1 MKKFITLSLLV
12 ACLNLQAD
20 TVSKLCEQKM
30 QQGEESLHTIY
41 MAVNGED
48 LEILDTQIPYFM
60 QVSKDAMKYCPESVR
75 DDIMKIRDNIK
86 NEYNELQKL
95 EGEMR

>member
-20 TVSKLCEQKM
+20 NSICQKKM
-30 QQGEESLHTIY
+30 QQAEDSLLTIY
-41 MAVNGED
+41 MAVNEED

-60 QVSKDAMKYCPESVR
+60 QVSKDAMKYCPEYVKG
-75 DDIMKIRDNIK
+75 DIDKIRTNIK
-86 NEYNELQKL
+86 NEYIKIQKL

>member
-41 MAVNGED
+41 MAVNEED

-75 DDIMKIRDNIK
+75 DDIVKIRTNIK
-86 NEYNELQKL
+86 NEYIKIQKL
-95 EGEMR
+95 EEN

>member
-20 TVSKLCEQKM
+20 NLICENKM
-30 QQGEESLHTIY
+30 QQSEDSLLTIY
-41 MAVNGED
+41 MAVNEED

-60 QVSKDAMKYCPESVR
+60 EVSKDAMKHCPESVR
-75 DDIMKIRDNIK
+75 DDIVKIRNNVKTEYIK
-86 NEYNELQKL
+86 IQKL
-95 EGEMR
+95 EEK

>member
-20 TVSKLCEQKM
+20 TLCERKM
-30 QQGEESLHTIY
+30 QQSEDSLRTIY
-41 MAVNGED
+41 MAVNEED

-60 QVSKDAMKYCPESVR
+60 EVSKDAMKYCPESVR
-75 DDIMKIRDNIK
+75 DDIMKIRTNIK
-86 NEYNELQKL
+86 NEYIKMQN
-95 EGEMR
+95 

>member
-20 TVSKLCEQKM
+20 TLCERKM
-30 QQGEESLHTIY
+30 QQAQDSLLTIY
-41 MAVNGED
+41 MAVNEED

-60 QVSKDAMKYCPESVR
+60 QVSKDAMKYCPEYVKG
-75 DDIMKIRDNIK
+75 DIMNIRNNVK
-86 NEYNELQKL
+86 NEYIKIQKL
-95 EGEMR
+95 EGEMK